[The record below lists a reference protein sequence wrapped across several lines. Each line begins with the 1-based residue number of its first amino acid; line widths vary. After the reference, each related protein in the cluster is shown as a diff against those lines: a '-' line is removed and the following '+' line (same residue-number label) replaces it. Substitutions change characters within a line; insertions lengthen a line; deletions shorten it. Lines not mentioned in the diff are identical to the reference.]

1 MKQTKYFNKLAG
13 SALLLAGAAVGFTA
27 CSSDEEFSG
36 TPTTPTAGETVKT
49 QFAISVPYAKQS
61 HKRLG
66 SGIVQAD
73 ETTFRGIK
81 NLSLIPHTAVVTD
94 EATFTLGRRII
105 PGQGELDGSG
115 LDKVQG
121 SAVLYNDVDVPVTTA
136 AFLVYAEAK
145 TTSEDKVANGALTIS
160 YDATPIT
167 GTTKASDL
175 KFSLNNIYEAA
186 TDPAQFTDLLTVLN
200 GVDDAFGTP
209 AGAQMTALHTS
220 FIAMKAGSSNSILAM
235 LNDLYD
241 ELASIT
247 GDEATAAAA
256 VMTKIKEYMTV
267 SGAAD
272 VNGHYTMSW
281 TNTDL
286 ADFPGSIGLPDGA
299 VQVKHETGTHF
310 TYVTNVEYGDEDASG
325 LNAPALASYVYPPS
339 LFYTTNTTIKVADE
353 SKADAYGSATDW
365 TALLNNY
372 TTTGAVTATTR
383 SIALENQL
391 QYAVGRFDVNPQ
403 FVGTIYDRPDAGG
416 NKNVVIIGAQSFKL
430 TGILIGAQKQDAAW
444 DFNPVTTSADKTIYD
459 RSFENYYVTGS
470 APAAP
475 AYSLALETIELTDAG
490 EGKVPFAL
498 ELQNLTGTTF
508 NGKDGKVPANGKF
521 YLVGM
526 LDKGSIKTGTTSVAT
541 SVFAQDYKTIAGVK
555 ITSLA
560 NAYNVIPDLRASKL
574 ELGLSV
580 DLEWKEGIEFDVTI
594 D

>member
-27 CSSDEEFSG
+27 CSSDEDFSG
-36 TPTTPTAGETVKT
+36 NPTTPTAGETVKT

-61 HKRLG
+61 NKRLG
-66 SGIVQAD
+66 GGIVQAD
-73 ETTFRGIK
+73 KVFRGIK

-94 EATFTLGRRII
+94 DATFTLGRRIL
-105 PGQGELDGSG
+105 PGGGDLAANG
-115 LDKVQG
+115 LDKVNN

-136 AFLVYAEAK
+136 AFLVYAEAA

-167 GTTKASDL
+167 GATKASDL
-175 KFSLNNIYEAA
+175 KFSLNNIYTAT
-186 TDPAQFTDLLTVLN
+186 TDPAQFAGLLAVLN
-200 GVDDAFGTP
+200 GVDEAFGTP
-209 AGAQMTALHTS
+209 VGDQMKALHNS
-220 FIAMKAGSSNSILAM
+220 FISMKAGSSNSILAM

-241 ELASIT
+241 ALASIT
-247 GDEATAAAA
+247 GEEATAAD
-256 VMTKIKEYMTV
+256 VVENKIKEYMTV
-267 SGAAD
+267 SETAD
-272 VNGHYTMSW
+272 ANGHYTMSW
-281 TNTDL
+281 TDTGL

-310 TYVTNVEYGDEDASG
+310 AYVTNVEYGGGAASG

-353 SKADAYGSATDW
+353 SKADAYGDAADW
-365 TALLNNY
+365 NALLDNY
-372 TTTGAVTATTR
+372 TTIGAVTATTR
-383 SIALENQL
+383 SIALVNQL
-391 QYAVGRFDVNPQ
+391 QYAVGRFDVKPQ

-416 NKNVVIIGAQSFKL
+416 NKNVVIIGAESFKL

-444 DFNPVTTSADKTIYD
+444 DFKPVTASADKTIYD
-459 RSFENYYVTGS
+459 RSFENYYVTGT
-470 APAAP
+470 APATP

-498 ELQNLTGTTF
+498 ELQNLTGTSF

-521 YLVGM
+521 YLVGL
-526 LDKGSIKTGTTSVAT
+526 LDKNSVKAET
-541 SVFAQDYKTIAGVK
+541 ADRAASVFAQDYQTIAGVK

-580 DLEWKEGIEFDVTI
+580 DLEWKDGLEFDVTI

>member
-1 MKQTKYFNKLAG
+1 MKQNKYFNKLAG

-73 ETTFRGIK
+73 ERTFRGIK

-94 EATFTLGRRII
+94 DATFTLGRRII

-167 GTTKASDL
+167 GATRASDL
-175 KFSLNNIYEAA
+175 KFSLNNIYTDA
-186 TDPAQFTDLLTVLN
+186 TEPAQFAQLLAVLN
-200 GVDDAFGTP
+200 GVDEAFGTP
-209 AGAQMTALHTS
+209 TGTQMTALHTS

-247 GDEATAAAA
+247 GTEATAAAT
-256 VMTKIKEYMTV
+256 VMNKIKDYMTV

-272 VNGHYTMSW
+272 ANGHYTMSW
-281 TNTDL
+281 TNTGL
-286 ADFPGSIGLPDGA
+286 ENFPGSIGLPDGA
-299 VQVKHETGTHF
+299 VQVKHEAGTHF
-310 TYVTNVEYGDEDASG
+310 EYVTNVEYGEAGASG

-353 SKADAYGSATDW
+353 SKANAYTSATDW
-365 TALLNNY
+365 NALLGNY

-383 SIALENQL
+383 SIALVNQL
-391 QYAVGRFDVNPQ
+391 QYAVGRFDVKPQ

-416 NKNVVIIGAQSFKL
+416 NKNVVIIGAKSFKL

-444 DFNPVTTSADKTIYD
+444 DFKPVTTSADKTIYD
-459 RSFENYYVTGS
+459 RSFENYYVTGT
-470 APAAP
+470 APATP
-475 AYSLALETIELTDAG
+475 AYSLALETIALTNAG
-490 EGKVPFAL
+490 DGKVPFAL
-498 ELQNLTGTTF
+498 ELQNLGTSF
-508 NGKDGKVPANGKF
+508 NGKEGKVPANGKF

-526 LDKGSIKTGTTSVAT
+526 LDKASIKAGTSSVAT
-541 SVFAQDYKTIAGVK
+541 SVFAQDYKTIADVK
-555 ITSLA
+555 IRSLA

-580 DLEWKEGIEFDVTI
+580 DLKWEKGIEFDVTI